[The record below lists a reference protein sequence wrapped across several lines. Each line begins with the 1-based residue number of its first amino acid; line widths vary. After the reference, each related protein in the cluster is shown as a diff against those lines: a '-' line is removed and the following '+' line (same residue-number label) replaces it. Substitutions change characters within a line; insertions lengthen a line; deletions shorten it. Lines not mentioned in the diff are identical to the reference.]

1 MKKQILSALL
11 LLMATVNLN
20 AQSRDEVDQA
30 LNKFQSQYNNKQ
42 YSDIYRNF
50 SDRITKQINEDMI
63 KKTMAQQFDQFGDLK
78 SYSHVKEEGQFS
90 YYKVVFS
97 KTTQT
102 LVMSLDEAKKI
113 EVFRFVPYTP
123 DGAPRV
129 QSNFV
134 YESPN
139 GKIYGSLEMPDAKKP
154 VPVVLMVAGSG
165 PTDRN
170 CNQQGMETNTFKMI
184 ADSLR
189 KAGIASVRYDK
200 RGVGESAA
208 ALNDESK
215 LVFDDMVKD
224 AAGFIKMLKADKR
237 FSHVIVMGHS
247 EGSLVGMIAAA
258 RENAAAYVSVAGL
271 GERADKIIVRQI
283 AAQSEELSLK
293 AAFMLD
299 SMQKG
304 NTVQNVDP
312 ALQSLFRP
320 SVQPYIKSWIKYD
333 PQEEIKKLSCPVLV
347 LQGTTDLQ
355 VPTEEADLLKA
366 AYPKATLKIV
376 DGMNHVLKAAP
387 ADRAANIATYTQ
399 PGLPVSKD
407 ATTALVSFV
416 NTVSAAK

>member
-1 MKKQILSALL
+1 
-11 LLMATVNLN
+11 
-20 AQSRDEVDQA
+20 
-30 LNKFQSQYNNKQ
+30 
-42 YSDIYRNF
+42 
-50 SDRITKQINEDMI
+50 
-63 KKTMAQQFDQFGDLK
+63 
-78 SYSHVKEEGQFS
+78 
-90 YYKVVFS
+90 
-97 KTTQT
+97 
-102 LVMSLDEAKKI
+102 
-113 EVFRFVPYTP
+113 
-123 DGAPRV
+123 
-129 QSNFV
+129 
-134 YESPN
+134 
-139 GKIYGSLEMPDAKKP
+139 MPDAKKP

-247 EGSLVGMIAAA
+247 EGSLVGMMAAA
-258 RENAAAYVSVAGL
+258 RENAAAYISVAGL

-304 NTVQNVDP
+304 NNVQNVDP

-320 SVQPYIKSWIKYD
+320 SVQPYIKSWIKHD

>member
-1 MKKQILSALL
+1 MKKHILSALL
-11 LLMATVNLN
+11 LLLASVNLN
-20 AQSRDEVDQA
+20 AQSRSEVDQA

-42 YSDIYRNF
+42 YSDIYKNF
-50 SDRITKQINEDMI
+50 SDRITKQINEEMI

-90 YYKVVFS
+90 YYNVVFT

-102 LVMSLDEAKKI
+102 LVMSLDESKKI

-123 DGAPRV
+123 DGAPRI
-129 QSNFV
+129 QSNIA

-139 GKIYGSLEMPDAKKP
+139 GKIYGSLEMPDAKQP
-154 VPVVLMVAGSG
+154 VPVVLIIAGSG

-170 CNQQGMETNTFKMI
+170 CNQQGMQTNTFRMI

-200 RGVGESAA
+200 RGVGESAG
-208 ALNDESK
+208 ALQDESK
-215 LVFDDMVKD
+215 LVFDDMVRD

-258 RENAAAYVSVAGL
+258 RENAAAYVSVAGI
-271 GERADKIIVRQI
+271 GERADAIIVRQI

-304 NTVQNVDP
+304 NTVKNIDP

-320 SVQPYIKSWIKYD
+320 SVQPYMQSWIKYN
-333 PQEEIKKLSCPVLV
+333 PQDEIKKLSCPVLI
-347 LQGTTDLQ
+347 LQGSTDLQ
-355 VPTEEADLLKA
+355 VPVDEAEMLKA
-366 AYPKATLKIV
+366 ACPKATLKII
-376 DGMNHVLKAAP
+376 DGVNHVLKPAP
-387 ADRAANIATYTQ
+387 ADRAENIATYNKAD
-399 PGLPVSKD
+399 LPVSKEV
-407 ATTALVSFV
+407 TTALATFV
-416 NTVSAAK
+416 KTVSTAK